1 MQRCLHRS
9 KPVPATRVAC
19 IAPLTQSK
27 IRPGWRGR
35 SNYLAWQ
42 SRLILPEL
50 GQRVVEVGCGA
61 GNFTGKLLDRDV
73 VVALDLEPECIELLR
88 RAVSRPNQSA
98 QFCLRSRPAL
108 HSRISRSFQPDSCV
122 CTNVLEH
129 IEDDRRA
136 LAAMAEILAPKGKLV
151 LWVPA
156 FQLLFGP
163 MDRQLGHFRRYRPRD
178 ITRLAGLTGLRLNKI
193 HYVNSVG
200 FFLWW
205 ASSHLIRQH
214 SLTETQIDIF
224 DRLIAPWL
232 SRLETVDAPAF
243 RTIVVRGA
251 PEALTQRHQ
260 PVFAMRSRI
269 TALYSF
275 MRAGLRFS
283 GAGIIAASRADWSRL
298 TAEACT

>member
-1 MQRCLHRS
+1 MAR
-9 KPVPATRVAC
+9 AN
-19 IAPLTQSK
+19 
-27 IRPGWRGR
+27 
-35 SNYLAWQ
+35 NYLAWQ

-50 GQRVVEVGCGA
+50 GRRVVEVGCGA

-73 VVALDLEPECIELLR
+73 VVALDLEPECIERLR
-88 RAVSRPNQSA
+88 ERYPGQTN
-98 QFCLRSRPAL
+98 L
-108 HSRISRSFQPDSCV
+108 HSFVCDPTSPAFADFGDFQPDSCV

-136 LAAMAEILAPKGKLV
+136 LAAMAEILAPKGNIV

-156 FQLLFGP
+156 FQILYGP
-163 MDRQLGHFRRYRPRD
+163 VDRQLGHFRRYRPPD

-205 ASSHLIRQH
+205 VSSHLIRQH

-232 SRLETVDAPAF
+232 SRLET
-243 RTIVVRGA
+243 
-251 PEALTQRHQ
+251 LTPPPFGQSL
-260 PVFAMRSRI
+260 FAV
-269 TALYSF
+269 LQKP
-275 MRAGLRFS
+275 
-283 GAGIIAASRADWSRL
+283 
-298 TAEACT
+298 